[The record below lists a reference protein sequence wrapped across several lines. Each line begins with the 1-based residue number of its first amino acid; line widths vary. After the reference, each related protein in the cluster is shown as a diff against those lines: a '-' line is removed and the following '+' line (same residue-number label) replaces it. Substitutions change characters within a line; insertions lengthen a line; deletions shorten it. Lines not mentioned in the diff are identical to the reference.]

1 MVKGA
6 HCVLVTC
13 HFAPDTRAKGC
24 RITAHVMNTQT
35 NAQVKTKYIIIRRTY
50 GVNEASKCT
59 SLDVKSSLGSV
70 EVVDWKENGELGA
83 LRVAT
88 VIEESPYPP
97 CEYNNVHNSH

>member
-1 MVKGA
+1 MIKGA

-24 RITAHVMNTQT
+24 RITAQVMNAQT
-35 NAQVKTKYIIIRRTY
+35 SAQVKTRYFIIRRMY
-50 GVNEASKCT
+50 GVNEASKCI
-59 SLDVKSSLGSV
+59 SLDVNSSLGSM

-97 CEYNNVHNSH
+97 CEYVHNSH